1 MARRWSTGAL
11 AKIFRI
17 RQQRAMAIIA
27 LKQHEA
33 DSEAAWQRQG
43 MSIKDRE
50 KREMLSDKFQKHW
63 RADQD
68 MGVGER
74 HVRLLPAFPAYEV
87 RAMPACDWT
96 SEREESSRKLSPVTG
111 S

>member
-17 RQQRAMAIIA
+17 RQQRVMAIIA
-27 LKQHEA
+27 LKQHER
-33 DSEAAWQRQG
+33 DSEAVWERQG
-43 MSIKDRE
+43 MSARDRE
-50 KREMLSDKFQKHW
+50 KREMLSDRFQRYW

-87 RAMPACDWT
+87 RAMPSWDWVLGV
-96 SEREESSRKLSPVTG
+96 RK
-111 S
+111 